1 MFRKGDDMSEQEINA
16 IGRID
21 VDGSSRLAK
30 MAAQANEMK
39 KLQSS
44 AKRAESAEA
53 KLVQPVQQDDS
64 QQLVEQVSEVVNEQ
78 LTPMNTSLR
87 FQINDDTNEITV
99 LIVDRDTEKVL
110 HTIPADAIKNI
121 PAGKL
126 MQYFA

>member
-1 MFRKGDDMSEQEINA
+1 MFEKGDNMSEQEINA

-21 VDGSSRLAK
+21 MDGSSRLAK

-44 AKRAESAEA
+44 AKRAESAAA
-53 KLVQPVQQDDS
+53 KAVQAVQQDDN
-64 QQLVEQVSEVVNEQ
+64 QQLIEQVSEVVNEQ
-78 LTPMNTSLR
+78 LSPMNTSLR

-110 HTIPADAIKNI
+110 HTIPAEAIKNI

>member
-1 MFRKGDDMSEQEINA
+1 MSEQEINA
-16 IGRID
+16 ISRID
-21 VDGSSRLAK
+21 MDGSSRLAK

-44 AKRAESAEA
+44 AKRAEAAAA
-53 KLVQPVQQDDS
+53 KAVHSVQQDDNE
-64 QQLVEQVSEVVNEQ
+64 QLIEQVSDIVNEQ
-78 LTPMNTSLR
+78 LAPMNTSLR

-110 HTIPADAIKNI
+110 HTIPAEAIKNI

>member
-1 MFRKGDDMSEQEINA
+1 MFRKGDNMSEQEINA

-21 VDGSSRLAK
+21 MDGSSRLAK

-44 AKRAESAEA
+44 AKRAESAAA
-53 KLVQPVQQDDS
+53 KLVQPVQQDDN
-64 QQLVEQVSEVVNEQ
+64 QQLIEQVSNVVNEQ
-78 LTPMNTSLR
+78 LAPMNTSLR

-110 HTIPADAIKNI
+110 HTIPAEAIKNI